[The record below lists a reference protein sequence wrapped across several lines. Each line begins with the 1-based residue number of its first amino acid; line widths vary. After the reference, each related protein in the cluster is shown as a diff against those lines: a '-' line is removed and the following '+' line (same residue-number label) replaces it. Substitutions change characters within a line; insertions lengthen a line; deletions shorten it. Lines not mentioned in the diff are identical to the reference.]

1 MSCVVGTWAP
11 RVAVGSGGSLNSDTP
26 LVQTE
31 HKQTCCVGTGGESGW
46 SSGSTCCC
54 VPAYTASLCD
64 AAYLLLAPSA
74 NTAYYVCMCYACA
87 MHVLCMC
94 YACAMHVL
102 STPVCALCRVRSCV
116 RSALGSSGHDL
127 HDLPHPRGGLG
138 HSIGGRSIF
147 RACVCR
153 GDPAEAHR
161 DPGGVVGWGL
171 WQNVTACDGKNAAL
185 GASHRVAK
193 KIAPI
198 ACAPRNS
205 AQVAPAHT

>member
-1 MSCVVGTWAP
+1 MWERAEKAAGAAARHAAVCLPTRPLSATLLICCWP
-11 RVAVGSGGSLNSDTP
+11 R
-26 LVQTE
+26 
-31 HKQTCCVGTGGESGW
+31 
-46 SSGSTCCC
+46 
-54 VPAYTASLCD
+54 
-64 AAYLLLAPSA
+64 LLIPP
-74 NTAYYVCMCYACA
+74 TMYACA

-147 RACVCR
+147 RAFVCR